1 VRPRLESS
9 CKGRHHPVRRAPP
22 ALPEAAG
29 DPRKRFSAKRR
40 WGSGDRAAR
49 ARGLFLVAEVDAY
62 RLPPRLTAKGRVPGD
77 APRKRAEGARVDGRH
92 PGPRRPWSLTRP
104 RRRRAWR
111 FSSSFGGASA
121 LPGKA
126 RRRDR
131 GCQRSRR
138 KLDSRPKTPRTGGA
152 VRRVCRS
159 QNPPGPNGARPPLVF
174 VVRGLSVGRGRLPRA
189 TVCDQAEARASPSSE
204 APLDVS
210 VGGSGPLRIAP
221 NQEAARPLRG
231 RSRTNQAAGCSC
243 RRSVAEIGETHLS
256 LPAKGARARREA
268 SQGKRG

>member
-1 VRPRLESS
+1 
-9 CKGRHHPVRRAPP
+9 
-22 ALPEAAG
+22 
-29 DPRKRFSAKRR
+29 
-40 WGSGDRAAR
+40 
-49 ARGLFLVAEVDAY
+49 LVAEVDAY

-221 NQEAARPLRG
+221 NQEAARPLG
-231 RSRTNQAAGCSC
+231 
-243 RRSVAEIGETHLS
+243 
-256 LPAKGARARREA
+256 GAREPTKPQGARVGGRLQRSGRRIFPYLLKVLGRAARRARANGDSLRRPAAPLTGLGRIAASDRVRGEA
-268 SQGKRG
+268 ARV